1 VINRDYLS
9 NGVKQSMLKNL
20 FQEKKSEIVLS
31 GVSRF
36 MRQDAQVLMV
46 YRFAQELYGIRERS
60 MQELVY
66 KDNMLLPVNRFVFFS
81 RGLSHE
87 YHEILKNDSLSPEQ
101 MGLEII
107 HQTLKQSFLKI
118 DEILSKN
125 EQWSSVGELRS
136 CLKKMVSKDD
146 AIFFI
151 GREQKQSAEK
161 YEVFSRISIFISI
174 TEDFLLTNAG
184 GLIENIKALVTMFN
198 KNIPEIQFKFLIT
211 NDLWKKNQELF
222 GGLKGVTLELDVESS
237 DIRTFLCHNVNANLF
252 YSYIDAMQVKGIPR
266 ESGEIYS
273 FDEER
278 VISDADMITFMELI
292 LGIRKDIRT
301 YSASVSD
308 YIYNFLEDNSQICYD
323 RLLDCLKY
331 SVQDELKSIVD
342 QADDRLISFC
352 NLERN
357 LNRLI
362 ANEI

>member
-1 VINRDYLS
+1 
-9 NGVKQSMLKNL
+9 
-20 FQEKKSEIVLS
+20 
-31 GVSRF
+31 
-36 MRQDAQVLMV
+36 
-46 YRFAQELYGIRERS
+46 
-60 MQELVY
+60 
-66 KDNMLLPVNRFVFFS
+66 
-81 RGLSHE
+81 
-87 YHEILKNDSLSPEQ
+87 
-101 MGLEII
+101 
-107 HQTLKQSFLKI
+107 
-118 DEILSKN
+118 
-125 EQWSSVGELRS
+125 
-136 CLKKMVSKDD
+136 
-146 AIFFI
+146 
-151 GREQKQSAEK
+151 
-161 YEVFSRISIFISI
+161 
-174 TEDFLLTNAG
+174 
-184 GLIENIKALVTMFN
+184 
-198 KNIPEIQFKFLIT
+198 
-211 NDLWKKNQELF
+211 
-222 GGLKGVTLELDVESS
+222 
-237 DIRTFLCHNVNANLF
+237 
-252 YSYIDAMQVKGIPR
+252 MQVKGIPR